1 MATLGNILA
10 RQGGTPLTGRPVRL
24 TLAISDAAGNVSAE
38 QVEAVL
44 LPVSLSR
51 RMRAFNDAEE
61 YVAKCQKEA
70 DEARAEGQPVPN
82 PVPSL
87 TDERGFRFALA
98 ALRDAEKHG
107 REFVEEKYIP
117 AMRKA
122 LVDEQV
128 RYLLSEYDD
137 LIRAEYAEIS
147 SWEEAQRIKQQAH
160 ATFPSGPA

>member
-10 RQGGTPLTGRPVRL
+10 RQGGTPITGRPVRL
-24 TLAISDAAGNVSAE
+24 TLAISDAAGNVTAE

-51 RMRAFNDAEE
+51 RIRAFNDAEE

-87 TDERGFRFALA
+87 MDERRFRFALA
-98 ALRDAEKHG
+98 ALRDSEKHG
-107 REFVEEKYIP
+107 REFVEEKNIP

-128 RYLLSEYDD
+128 RYLLNQYDE
-137 LIRAEYAEIS
+137 LISAEYSEIRD
-147 SWEEAQRIKQQAH
+147 WQEAQQIKQQAQ
-160 ATFPSGPA
+160 AAFPSAPA